1 MIMKQSMT
9 IVFKQVVEQNDNNN
23 DNKLIPCLVSIPSSV
38 YSIHCY
44 YFNMTVICELGCRL
58 CEVSSSLCYTNKVL
72 SVSIHFYE

>member
-1 MIMKQSMT
+1 MISNNYNEAKH
-9 IVFKQVVEQNDNNN
+9 VFKQVVEQNDNR
-23 DNKLIPCLVSIPSSV
+23 LIPCLVSIPSSA

-58 CEVSSSLCYTNKVL
+58 CEVSSSLCYTNEVL